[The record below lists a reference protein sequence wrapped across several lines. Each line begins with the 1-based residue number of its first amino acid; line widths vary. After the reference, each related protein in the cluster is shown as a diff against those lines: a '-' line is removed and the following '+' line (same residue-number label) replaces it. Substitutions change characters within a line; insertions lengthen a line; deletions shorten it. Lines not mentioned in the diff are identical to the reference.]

1 MAAWSSWLET
11 NDANAR
17 TRKSTKSIA
26 NEIYVFMTIDV
37 DLLDIQDFL
46 KELEDFH
53 L

>member
-17 TRKSTKSIA
+17 TRKSTKSVA
-26 NEIYVFMTIDV
+26 NVFMTIDV